1 MKRFW
6 KSATAIGAVG
16 GYAISLDGRPVR
28 TPARAELTVPSRRL
42 ADAIAQEWASQP
54 EDFDPRQMPLTGLAN
69 AAIDRV
75 APDPAAF
82 ADGLA
87 RYAETDLTCYRAAEP
102 EELVARQAEHW
113 DVLLDW
119 ARGRYDIHFELVTG
133 IMHRPQPPATLER
146 LAAAVRALDPF
157 RLAGLSPL
165 VTIGGSLIA
174 GLAVLSGDI
183 DAEAA
188 FAATHLEE
196 LWQAEQWGED
206 ALAMQARE
214 HRKHDFMAAAR
225 FLDLLA

>member
-6 KSATAIGAVG
+6 KSAAAIRAEG
-16 GYAISLDGRPVR
+16 GFAISLDGRPVR
-28 TPARAELTVPSRRL
+28 TPARAELIVPGRQL

-75 APDPAAF
+75 APGPAAF

-87 RYAETDLTCYRAAEP
+87 RYAESDLTCYRAAEP
-102 EELVARQAEHW
+102 DELVARQAEHW
-113 DVLLDW
+113 DRLLDW

-133 IMHRPQPPATLER
+133 IIHRPQPRPTLER
-146 LAAAVRALDPF
+146 LTAAVRPLDPF

-174 GLAVLSGDI
+174 GLAVLSGDL
-183 DAEAA
+183 DAETA
-188 FAATHLEE
+188 FAATHLDE

-206 ALAMQARE
+206 ALAAQARA
-214 HRKHDFMAAAR
+214 HRQRDFMAAAR
-225 FLDLLA
+225 FLDLLD